1 MGTIK
6 ENPNSPPREMN
17 AEKVEKV
24 LTGQFSVITSPS
36 PEISREACSGTTP
49 HSIAVTQEYIT
60 AAISQA

>member
-1 MGTIK
+1 
-6 ENPNSPPREMN
+6 MN